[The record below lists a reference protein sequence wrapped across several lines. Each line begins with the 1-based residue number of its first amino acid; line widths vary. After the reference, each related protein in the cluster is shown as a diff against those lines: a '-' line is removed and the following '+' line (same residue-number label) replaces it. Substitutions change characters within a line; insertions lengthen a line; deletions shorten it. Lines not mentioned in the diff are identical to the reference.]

1 MFIFDK
7 KIHPYNVAISLPPV
21 NHFSYILA
29 DTAGNLQQKSI
40 MVSPPNTVCITNM
53 SGIAMLMKAV
63 PGMEI
68 LAVRLFTVRFN
79 VFARWLQHLWEYEGL
94 GQCRVESCKIC
105 VARWHFLFT
114 SAVGCI
120 I

>member
-40 MVSPPNTVCITNM
+40 MVSPP
-53 SGIAMLMKAV
+53 
-63 PGMEI
+63 
-68 LAVRLFTVRFN
+68 VR
-79 VFARWLQHLWEYEGL
+79 
-94 GQCRVESCKIC
+94 KIGGHK
-105 VARWHFLFT
+105 V
-114 SAVGCI
+114 I
-120 I
+120 